1 MVKDKNLG
9 RKERERI
16 FRRKEIMNAAVQ
28 FFAQKGF
35 SATTL
40 DEIALASE
48 FGKGTLYN
56 YFSGKEEI
64 YSAIV
69 EEVSITLEEIV
80 NNAIKESSTPANFI
94 ELYTKKLFNYCL
106 NNRFDFI
113 LNVREV
119 AHFTTDIYIT
129 DRDRIINRHQR
140 VKNLVIERLKKGI
153 VSKKFKKADP
163 EKLATLYEYLVFPY
177 ILFLIT
183 AQQQELD
190 EEEEINMILSVFF
203 NGIIQKTKQV

>member
-1 MVKDKNLG
+1 MVDEKNLS

-16 FRRKEIMNAAVQ
+16 FRRKEIMDAAVR

-64 YSAIV
+64 YTAIV
-69 EEVSITLEEIV
+69 EEVSATLEEIV
-80 NNAIKESSTPANFI
+80 KSAIQETSTPIDFI
-94 ELYTKKLFNYCL
+94 ELYTRKLFNYCL
-106 NNRFDFI
+106 NNCFDFI
-113 LNVREV
+113 LYVREV

-129 DRDRIINRHQR
+129 DRNMIVSRHER
-140 VKNLVIERLKKGI
+140 VKNLIVERLKEGM
-153 VSKKFKKADP
+153 VSKTLKKADP
-163 EKLATLYEYLVFPY
+163 EKLSTLYEHLVFPY

-183 AQQQELD
+183 APQQKLD
-190 EEEEINMILSVFF
+190 EDEEINLILSVFF
-203 NGIIQKTKQV
+203 NGIIQKTK